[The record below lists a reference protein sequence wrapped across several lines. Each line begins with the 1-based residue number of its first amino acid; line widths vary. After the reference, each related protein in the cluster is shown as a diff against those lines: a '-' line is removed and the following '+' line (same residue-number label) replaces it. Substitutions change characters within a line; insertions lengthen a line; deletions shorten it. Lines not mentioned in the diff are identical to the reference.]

1 MKRLLIVG
9 AGGFGREVLCWA
21 RDVEPT
27 QSEWRIGGFLD
38 ANPAALDGFDVPLRI
53 LGDPAEFV
61 PAETDLCI
69 CAIGDPATKHRVV
82 ADLAAR
88 GAQFTTLI
96 HPTAV
101 IGLNCRIG
109 DGAIF
114 CPGVVVTSHVTLGR
128 FVTLNLGATVGH
140 DARLGDWCTL
150 HVHADLAGKVSLGE
164 AVLAGSRSF
173 VLPSVTVGA
182 RAVVGAGAVVT
193 RHVPARSSVFGV
205 PAKVI
210 STKAAR

>member
-1 MKRLLIVG
+1 MRRLLIVG

-38 ANPAALDGFDVPLRI
+38 ANPTAFDGFDVPLEI
-53 LGDPAEFV
+53 LGDPAEFA
-61 PAETDLCI
+61 PAATDLCI
-69 CAIGDPATKHRVV
+69 CAIGDPMIKKRVV
-82 ADLAAR
+82 TGLAAR

-101 IGLNCRIG
+101 IGLNCRVGNGSIL
-109 DGAIF
+109 

-128 FVTLNLGATVGH
+128 FVTLNVGATVGH

-150 HVHADLAGKVSLGE
+150 YVHADLAGKVSLGE
-164 AVLAGSRSF
+164 AVLAGSHSF
-173 VLPSVTVGA
+173 VLPSVTVGDH
-182 RAVVGAGAVVT
+182 AVVGSGAVVI
-193 RHVPARSSVFGV
+193 RNVPAGSTMFGV
-205 PAKVI
+205 PAKLI
-210 STKAAR
+210 CAKAEA